1 MLRIHTVAAGGGS
14 ICRWDGARLL
24 VGPESAGAN
33 PGPAAY
39 GRGGPLTVTDCN
51 VLLGKI
57 QPAHFPKL
65 FGPNG
70 DQPLDRAV
78 VVQKFA
84 AMATEVGNITAEA
97 LAEGLLAIAVQQMAN
112 AIKRITIPR
121 AHAVTQGSSPVGFG
135 GAAGQQVRLCRRAPR
150 GGCGEPGGQE

>member
-1 MLRIHTVAAGGGS
+1 MLRIPTVAGGGGW

-24 VGPESAGAN
+24 VGPESAGAI

-97 LAEGLLAIAVQQMAN
+97 QIG
-112 AIKRITIPR
+112 R
-121 AHAVTQGSSPVGFG
+121 AS
-135 GAAGQQVRLCRRAPR
+135 CRERV
-150 GGCGEPGGQE
+150 CQYV